1 MAQPLLER
9 TWTVSTAMLHILS
22 LKRKMHYGSVSN
34 LAGTTP
40 QSRLSTA
47 PSFDG
52 VSKFYSSWNKYSF
65 CLQGFLQGNQD
76 FMLRKLFAK
85 CKVSFPFCF
94 CFHVRVLNVWS
105 WSWTCEC
112 QTWVLVFFFC
122 PFTYSQAMNRALVG
136 MWHSTTR
143 VRVTLFHL
151 EEVIYLCLML
161 IISLRLTNLF
171 IYPNL
176 SAYVYI

>member
-1 MAQPLLER
+1 
-9 TWTVSTAMLHILS
+9 MLYILS
-22 LKRKMHYGSVSN
+22 LKRKVHYGSVSN

-47 PSFDG
+47 PSLDG

-65 CLQGFLQGNQD
+65 CLEGFLQENQD

-105 WSWTCEC
+105 WSWT
-112 QTWVLVFFFC
+112 WNLSVSFLLL
-122 PFTYSQAMNRALVG
+122 PIYIFTNRALVG
-136 MWHSTTR
+136 MWRSTTR

-171 IYPNL
+171 CIPKL
-176 SAYVYI
+176 FSVCLYIECMLK